1 MMCGIDTYDRVCD
14 PARIF
19 GGLGWKFSSYSDI
32 TRKTSAPPAVALGQG
47 RGGAG
52 GLAAWIDAGTGPVR
66 TTNAQ
71 ESDRGGF
78 GCGSFV
84 PTMD

>member
-1 MMCGIDTYDRVCD
+1 MFKDIFEDLWQTTYKSK
-14 PARIF
+14 F
-19 GGLGWKFSSYSDI
+19 EGKGLC
-32 TRKTSAPPAVALGQG
+32 
-47 RGGAG
+47 GGAG
-52 GLAAWIDAGTGPVR
+52 GLAAWIDAGTGTVS